1 MKPTQKLELRQSQ
14 SLVMTAQLQQSIKLL
29 QFSAAELNAF
39 VEEELERNPLLTRE
53 DGEAAEGASGDAE
66 QAQQPEGGQNRAE
79 ALDSNYGDGW
89 QHDAQDMSAYHEMG
103 RSYQGIGGARGFEDD
118 ERTLEQTVSSEVTLR
133 EHLNEQLH
141 VDIDDPVLRMIG
153 QQLIEMLDDGGYLR
167 ESPAELAQQLQV
179 DTELVEA
186 TLAQLKGFDPAGV
199 FAHELQE
206 CLALQLRE
214 RNWYDPMMACFLEHI
229 QLLECGE
236 LGALQAAC
244 QASDEDFADMLS
256 QIRLL
261 DPFPARRFI
270 NDLAQ
275 PVVPDVFV
283 RQGKDGTWFVEL
295 NHDVLPKV
303 LVDQPYCQQLDTRV
317 QARDDKK
324 YISEQLAQAN
334 WLIRAIDQ
342 RAQSIL
348 KVSTEIIRQQEQFL
362 LYGIQFLRPL
372 TLKDISLQ
380 VDLHESTVSRVT
392 TNKFISTPRGIFELK
407 YFFTSSVSSSSGA
420 DDVSSK
426 TVMFYIKELIDG
438 EAPERVLS
446 DDAIVNMLRNK
457 NIDIARRTV
466 AKYREAMHI
475 PSSVIRRRQKSK
487 N

>member
-53 DGEAAEGASGDAE
+53 EGDAPEAAAGEPE
-66 QAQQPEGGQNRAE
+66 QTQPEGQNRAE

-89 QHDAQDMSAYHEMG
+89 QHDAQDTPYYQDMG
-103 RSYQGIGGARGFEDD
+103 RTYQGAGGSRGFEDD
-118 ERTLEQTVSSEVTLR
+118 ERTLEHTVSSEITLR
-133 EHLNEQLH
+133 EHLTEQLH
-141 VDIDDPVLRMIG
+141 VDIDDPIQRMIG
-153 QQLIEMLDDGGYLR
+153 QQLIETLDEGGYLR
-167 ESPAELAQQLQV
+167 EDPAELAQQLHV
-179 DTELVEA
+179 DIELVHA
-186 TLAQLKGFDPAGV
+186 TLAHLKRFDPAGI
-199 FAHELQE
+199 FAHNLRE
-206 CLALQLRE
+206 CLELQLRD

-229 QLLECGE
+229 HLLERGE
-236 LGALQAAC
+236 LRSLQTAC
-244 QASDEDFADMLS
+244 QASDEDFADMLA
-256 QIRLL
+256 QVRLL
-261 DPFPARRFI
+261 DPFPARRFL

-275 PVVPDVFV
+275 PIVPDVFV

-426 TVMFYIKELIDG
+426 TVMYYIKELIDG
-438 EAPERVLS
+438 EAPARILS
-446 DDAIVNMLRNK
+446 DDAIVNMLKNK

-475 PSSVIRRRQKSK
+475 PSSVIRRRQKAK